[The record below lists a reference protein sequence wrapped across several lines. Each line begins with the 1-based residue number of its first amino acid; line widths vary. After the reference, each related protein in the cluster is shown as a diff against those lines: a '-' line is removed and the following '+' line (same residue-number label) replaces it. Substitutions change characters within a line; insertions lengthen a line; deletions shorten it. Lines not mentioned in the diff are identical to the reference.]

1 MVVPAPPAPPALEL
15 ASTGIS
21 SSTFAISAAL
31 SGRPQRTRLDVK
43 THMMSVLEGH
53 SALIA
58 GRLLGAR
65 GPLGLPGRMIT
76 LQKLAHR
83 GWQTL
88 ARTRTSTNGRYRLRF
103 HAERAGGEVLR
114 LRFAGD
120 ATDAES
126 HRRLGRLEV
135 YRLVGAS
142 WYGGGGSLACGGS
155 LTDSTLGVAN

>member
-1 MVVPAPPAPPALEL
+1 MRTVVRQTESPPRMAANGEPTRGARLGAPGRGE
-15 ASTGIS
+15 
-21 SSTFAISAAL
+21 SAAAAAVTPGFL
-31 SGRPQRTRLDVK
+31 RVSSRQRPAV
-43 THMMSVLEGH
+43 
-53 SALIA
+53 
-58 GRLLGAR
+58 
-65 GPLGLPGRMIT
+65 GLPGRMIT

-103 HAERAGGEVLR
+103 HAERTGGEVLR

-120 ATDAES
+120 AADAES

-155 LTDSTLGVAN
+155 LTDSTLGGA